1 MSGTDSGSA
10 SALQLWKQP
19 SWELEGREAVQPARS
34 VTSPVACG
42 GDEVNAA
49 VHPGVW
55 DPLLPVDVDFLL
67 QVGFVLLTDELR
79 DGLPAGRKPVI
90 QNMQQQLNIC
100 YSTLCLYSAQ

>member
-1 MSGTDSGSA
+1 M
-10 SALQLWKQP
+10 
-19 SWELEGREAVQPARS
+19 
-34 VTSPVACG
+34 ACR

-67 QVGFVLLTDELR
+67 QVGFVLVIDELH

-90 QNMQQQLNIC
+90 QNMQQLDIC
-100 YSTLCLYSAQ
+100 DLILRWYSAQ